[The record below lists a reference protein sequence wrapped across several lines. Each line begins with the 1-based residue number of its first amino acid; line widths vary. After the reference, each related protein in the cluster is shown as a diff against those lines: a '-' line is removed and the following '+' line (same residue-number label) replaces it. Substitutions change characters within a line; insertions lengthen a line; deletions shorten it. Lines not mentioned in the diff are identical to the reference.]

1 MPVTLINSSARE
13 ESSYAMPVILLNSS
27 GREESSCT
35 LYGKPFPPDDIKAY
49 WSMVPGDI
57 VVNFAAGCG
66 IFTIRK
72 LLRCELYH
80 TGIEVSELSHEVVS
94 RLYISD
100 AFKLSAW
107 MDVISRVV
115 NSGKQHTV

>member
-1 MPVTLINSSARE
+1 MPVT
-13 ESSYAMPVILLNSS
+13 LLNSS

-57 VVNFAAGCG
+57 VVTFSAGCG

-72 LLRCELYH
+72 LLRCELFPAD
-80 TGIEVSELSHEVVS
+80 IEASEILHEVIS
-94 RLYISD
+94 RMYISD